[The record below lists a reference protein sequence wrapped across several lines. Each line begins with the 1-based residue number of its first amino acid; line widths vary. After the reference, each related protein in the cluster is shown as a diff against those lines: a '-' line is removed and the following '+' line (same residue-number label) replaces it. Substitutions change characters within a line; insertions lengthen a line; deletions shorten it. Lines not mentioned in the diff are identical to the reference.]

1 MEERIIQLEESEY
14 EELVKT
20 SNTISEE
27 NHWTSG
33 FVLYDLL
40 QFVDE

>member
-1 MEERIIQLEESEY
+1 MAEKIIPLQESEY